1 MQEKSPIIL
10 YDDQC
15 SFCSFWV
22 NFVLKKDTKHIFLF
36 AGLSGETA
44 KTILTQYPFA
54 KNTDTVMLLKDN
66 KLYLRSNAALEIANT
81 LGGLLQLFYVFKI
94 VPTFLRD
101 YFYDVIA
108 RNRNRLL
115 KGNGC
120 NIQLYQANR
129 NKFLT

>member
-1 MQEKSPIIL
+1 MIEKNPIIL

-22 NFVLKKDTKHIFLF
+22 NFVLKKDNKHIFLF
-36 AGLSGETA
+36 AGLSSQTA
-44 KTILTQYPFA
+44 KTILNQYPFA
-54 KNTDTVMLLKDN
+54 KNVDTVMLLKDN
-66 KLYLRSNAALEIANT
+66 KLHIKSNAALEIAKT
-81 LGGLLQLFYVFKI
+81 LGGLLQLFYVFRI
-94 VPTFLRD
+94 VPTFIRD

-108 RNRNRLL
+108 KYRSRLL